1 MLLDGTMT
9 MLRRVGGSEVET
21 VRTDSRGVY
30 SGAVQF
36 YMQDRITQAYPSTVR
51 AVTDCRFLALPAGPF
66 AEVFQR
72 WYPMAVHL
80 LEGLFVGTKNT
91 AEVVGQ
97 RERLLALGKLTAGL
111 THELNNPAAAAARAT
126 VGAARADRRHAG
138 QAGEAVRRP
147 HLPASMLTRADHA
160 AGGLPR
166 ADRPG
171 RRARPGGALRPR
183 GRARRVAGGARR
195 RPRLGPRR
203 VFVAAGLGPD
213 DLERVADAVA
223 PSFLPAALQWLSYTV
238 ETETLVSEIA
248 ESTGRISA
256 LVDAAK
262 QYSQM
267 DRTPHQATDLHVG
280 LDATLTVMS
289 GKIGAGVTVVK
300 EYDRSLPPVPVYA
313 GELNQVWTNLVHNAL
328 DAMAGSGTLTLR
340 TAREADCALVEIGD
354 TGPGIPEELRRRVFE
369 PFFTTKPVGQGTGLG
384 LDVSWRIVVNRHG
397 GDLRVESAAR
407 RHPVPGAA
415 AAGGAGGPV
424 TGVSSRS
431 TRPGTPSWRRSCSGS
446 SGRRTRSRRRSSATT
461 ASRRCTRTWP
471 GCRPRRCAGPGRGR
485 TGGWPARSRGPTRA
499 TWSTS
504 TGWSWRRRRR
514 GGGSGRR
521 WCGRCSRPRG
531 AADRRRH
538 RAGQRAGA
546 GAVRAARLRG
556 RPATAR
562 CCRACG

>member
-1 MLLDGTMT
+1 VTVPAHLAPEELRGLFLFEDLDADQLAWVSANGDVVDCAAGTEVTVEGEPAECFFVLLEGTMT

-36 YMQDRITQAYPSTVR
+36 YMRDRITQVYASTVR

-126 VGAARADRRHAG
+126 AALRERIAG
-138 QAGEAVRRP
+138 MRTKLAKLSDGHVPEG
-147 HLPASMLTRADHA
+147 MLTA
-160 AGGLPR
+160 LTTLQEEFI
-166 ADRPG
+166 
-171 RRARPGGALRPR
+171 ARMGP
-183 GRARRVAGGARR
+183 VTD
-195 RPRLGPRR
+195 LGPMERSDR
-203 VFVAAGLGPD
+203 EDELGEWLEERDVDRAWDLAGVFVAAGLGLE
-213 DLERVADAVA
+213 DLQRVADAVT
-223 PSFLPAALQWLSYTV
+223 PSALPVAVQWLSYTV
-238 ETETLVSEIA
+238 ETESLVGEIA
-248 ESTGRISA
+248 ESTRRVSA
-256 LVDAAK
+256 LVEAAK

-289 GKIGAGVTVVK
+289 GKIAPGVTVVK
-300 EYDRSLPPVPVYA
+300 DYDRSLPAVPAYA

-328 DAMAGSGTLTLR
+328 DAMGGSGTLTLR
-340 TAREADCALVEIGD
+340 TARDGDRALVEIAD

-397 GDLRVESAAR
+397 GDLQVQSLPGDTRFQVRLPLEEPSA
-407 RHPVPGAA
+407 
-415 AAGGAGGPV
+415 
-424 TGVSSRS
+424 S
-431 TRPGTPSWRRSCSGS
+431 
-446 SGRRTRSRRRSSATT
+446 
-461 ASRRCTRTWP
+461 
-471 GCRPRRCAGPGRGR
+471 
-485 TGGWPARSRGPTRA
+485 
-499 TWSTS
+499 
-504 TGWSWRRRRR
+504 
-514 GGGSGRR
+514 
-521 WCGRCSRPRG
+521 
-531 AADRRRH
+531 
-538 RAGQRAGA
+538 
-546 GAVRAARLRG
+546 
-556 RPATAR
+556 
-562 CCRACG
+562 